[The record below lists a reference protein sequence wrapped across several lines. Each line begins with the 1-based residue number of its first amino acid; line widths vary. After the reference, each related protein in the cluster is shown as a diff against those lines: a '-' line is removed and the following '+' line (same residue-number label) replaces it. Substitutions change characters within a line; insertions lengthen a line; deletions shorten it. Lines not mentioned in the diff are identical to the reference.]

1 MTPAIRKGST
11 GNQELVK
18 ATKTL
23 SQAEMAECVAG
34 VTLKIFLLLFTGL
47 LGNCFAKLNV
57 FLDAREVSRF
67 LYGK

>member
-1 MTPAIRKGST
+1 
-11 GNQELVK
+11 
-18 ATKTL
+18 
-23 SQAEMAECVAG
+23 MAECVAG
-34 VTLKIFLLLFTGL
+34 VTLKIVLLLFTGL